1 MNNLDIV
8 KAQFKKDNFAN
19 KFRIVLDDL
28 KENSIKMHMILDSS
42 TLNLF
47 GRPHGGAIYALAD
60 AAFSIIGNNNNNLSV
75 ALESSINYHASPDP
89 GKNLIVEG
97 KELCGSTKIGSYL
110 FDIFTEEGGQRKSIA
125 TMMSTLYK
133 TGKPIVEEQADE
145 AEEQ

>member
-1 MNNLDIV
+1 MNNLDII

-42 TLNLF
+42 TLNMF

-75 ALESSINYHASPDP
+75 AVESSISYHSSPDP

-97 KELCGSTKIGSYL
+97 KEIAGSTKIGTYL
-110 FDIFTEEGGQRKSIA
+110 FNIFTEEGGQRMPIA
-125 TMMSTLYK
+125 TMKSTLYK
-133 TGKPIVEEQADE
+133 TGKPIQEEQVEEAQE
-145 AEEQ
+145 